1 MAKVAREIL
10 GENAAGTLATAG
22 GEGPWATSV
31 FFAEE
36 GLDLYF
42 LLENRG
48 RALAHIKANP
58 QVAMAIDRRVPDRF
72 LQMEGRAEILEGPEA
87 KRGMAK
93 VVAKVPTAA
102 SFHDLSVLRFRTSLL
117 RVTDFR
123 RGWFPARELK
133 LPNRITPSRT
143 SPTPPAPSSAAG

>member
-1 MAKVAREIL
+1 MDEAERVARVAQEIL
-10 GENAAGTLATAG
+10 GENASGTFATAG
-22 GEGPWATSV
+22 NGGPWATSA

-36 GLDLYF
+36 GFDLYL

-48 RALAHIKANP
+48 RALADIRANP
-58 QVAMAIDRRVPDRF
+58 QVAVAIDRRIPDRF

-93 VVAKVPTAA
+93 VVAKVPMAA
-102 SFHDLSVLRFRTSLL
+102 NFRGLSVLRFRTAVV

-133 LPNRITPSRT
+133 LQN
-143 SPTPPAPSSAAG
+143 